1 MCQSGAR
8 SGIPKE
14 TLLRDSVR
22 ERIAKRVLRSS
33 GRAPASR
40 CRLVANPR
48 DGIYLGM
55 LNRKPRSVSLI
66 VTLLLG
72 APVVVL
78 LVWPQAFSTHTVLFV
93 AQLIAFRA
101 PLALALGVGAVLS
114 AIVALFKR
122 RWGIAAGVAIVL
134 GIASL
139 ANGGVLLSR
148 GAAGALPDG
157 DLTVVAWNTQGG
169 ATSPESVARLVLA
182 TGADIVSLPEMDDVA
197 VAEVARLVALEGHR
211 MTAAT
216 AYGETGESWI
226 PTSVLIAD
234 GLGEYRVDTSA
245 GSTPGLPSA
254 VWRSVDGSGPT
265 IVAAHTSPPLPGS
278 MDEWRAGLQWIAEQC
293 NAPDVIVAGDLNA
306 TADHLSGLGIGDALV
321 GGCLDA
327 AITTDVG
334 AIGTWPTSAPAWL
347 ASPIDHVLFGAA
359 WTVRGVQV
367 LTSLDQTGSDH
378 RPIVAVLD
386 AR

>member
-1 MCQSGAR
+1 
-8 SGIPKE
+8 
-14 TLLRDSVR
+14 
-22 ERIAKRVLRSS
+22 
-33 GRAPASR
+33 
-40 CRLVANPR
+40 
-48 DGIYLGM
+48 M
-55 LNRKPRSVSLI
+55 LNLRTRALGLV

-72 APVVVL
+72 IPVVGL
-78 LVWPQAFSTHTVLFV
+78 LVWPQVFGAHTVLIV

-101 PLALALGVGAVLS
+101 PLAVGLGVGAVL
-114 AIVALFKR
+114 AAFVAVFRR

-139 ANGGVLLSR
+139 ATGGILVSR
-148 GAAGALPDG
+148 GGGGALPDG
-157 DLTVVAWNTQGG
+157 DLIVVAWNTQGG
-169 ATSPESVARLVLA
+169 AVSPESVARLVLA
-182 TGADIVSLPEMDDVA
+182 TDADIVSLPEMDDLA
-197 VAEVARLVALEGHR
+197 AAEVAHLVASEGHQ

-216 AYGETGESWI
+216 AYGETGDSWI

-234 GLGEYRVDTSA
+234 ALGEYRVDKSA

-265 IVAAHTSPPLPGS
+265 IVAAHPSPPLPRS

-293 NAPDVIVAGDLNA
+293 DAPDVIVAGDLNA
-306 TADHLSGLGIGDALV
+306 TVDHLSGLGIGDALV
-321 GGCLDA
+321 GSCQDA
-327 AITTDVG
+327 AITAGVG

-347 ASPIDHVLFGAA
+347 ASPIDHVLFGVD

-367 LTSLDQTGSDH
+367 VTSLDQAGSDH

>member
-1 MCQSGAR
+1 MPN
-8 SGIPKE
+8 PK
-14 TLLRDSVR
+14 TLSLS
-22 ERIAKRVLRSS
+22 
-33 GRAPASR
+33 
-40 CRLVANPR
+40 LV
-48 DGIYLGM
+48 
-55 LNRKPRSVSLI
+55 
-66 VTLLLG
+66 VTLFLG
-72 APVVVL
+72 VPAVVL
-78 LVWPQAFSTHTVLFV
+78 LVWPQAFGVHTVLIV

-101 PLALALGVGAVLS
+101 PLALGLGVGAVLA
-114 AIVALFKR
+114 AIVALLIR

-134 GIASL
+134 GVASV

-148 GAAGALPDG
+148 GAGGAQPDG
-157 DLTVVAWNTQGG
+157 DLIVVVWNTQGG
-169 ATSPESVARLVLA
+169 AVSPESVARLVLD
-182 TGADIVSLPEMDDVA
+182 TDADIVSLPEMDDLA
-197 VAEVARLVALEGHR
+197 AAEVARLVASEGHQ

-216 AYGETGESWI
+216 AYGETGGHWI
-226 PTSVLIAD
+226 PTSVLITDA
-234 GLGEYRVDTSA
+234 LGEYRVDTAA

-265 IVAAHTSPPLPGS
+265 VVAAHPSPPLPRS
-278 MDEWRAGLQWIAEQC
+278 MNEWRAGLQWIAEQC

-321 GGCLDA
+321 GDCLDA
-327 AITTDVG
+327 AITNDVG

-367 LTSLDQTGSDH
+367 VTSLDEAGSDH